1 MYEEKT
7 VYERAISLVNT
18 SVEDMK
24 SGLWFYR
31 GNVPEHLEIIRR
43 GREIV
48 KRRGEVTKL
57 RLLDAKIKKMLKE
70 KEAEVESME

>member
-1 MYEEKT
+1 MWIKS
-7 VYERAISLVNT
+7 VYESAMSLVNS
-18 SVEDMK
+18 SVQDMQ

-31 GNVPEHLEIIRR
+31 GNVPGHLAIVRR

-48 KRRGEVTKL
+48 KRRGEATKL

-70 KEAEVESME
+70 KEAEAESVE